1 MARRL
6 TLAFALML
14 GLVLPG
20 RGVAAQPGGPGLASF
35 TATLSVLAGDVRH
48 VPAGAGQPEVA
59 VDGID
64 LGVGDRVLT
73 GPGARAL
80 VTFLDGSTVTVEPES
95 DVEIRTAQVGGG
107 QQGSNVAVQVN
118 GGTVWARVVG
128 LADPGSS
135 FSIESNTASAT
146 VHSGRIGG
154 RQNPDGSFVCWTK
167 GGELT
172 VEGKHGEPTL
182 TLRPGQ
188 ATTVQAGQVP
198 APRPFAVHQSVLTAT
213 TSAGVLP
220 LVQMPDRARVLG
232 FVSPGIEVNQVF
244 GSDSR
249 LADDGGR
256 ILEVPAGQPGPF
268 TLVLEGQRDGPF
280 EASVVGR
287 FQGSEVYRHEL
298 SGTITK
304 GERLSTEIA
313 QEIDPA
319 TGADPPTAR
328 VLSGSIAPLQP
339 LSGPLPGKI
348 LLSPSELETAGGD
361 DAEGGS
367 PAPGAPASGR
377 GNDDGEIGSSAPAAV
392 RRARPVTSS

>member
-6 TLAFALML
+6 TLAFALMV

-20 RGVAAQPGGPGLASF
+20 LGVAAQAGGPGIASA

-48 VPAGAGQPEVA
+48 VPAGGQPEVA
-59 VDGID
+59 RDGID
-64 LGVGDRVLT
+64 LAVGDRVLT

-128 LADPGSS
+128 LADPESS

-146 VHSGRIGG
+146 VRSGRIGG
-154 RQNPDGSFVCWTK
+154 RQNPDGSFVCWTT

-182 TLRPGQ
+182 TLQPGQ

-198 APRPFAVHQSVLTAT
+198 APRPFAVHQSVLEVT

-244 GSDSR
+244 GSSSA
-249 LADDGGR
+249 LAEDGSR

-268 TLVLEGQRDGPF
+268 TLVLEGRQDGPF
-280 EASVVGR
+280 EVSVVGL
-287 FQGSEVYRHEL
+287 FQGGRVYRQEL
-298 SGTITK
+298 SGTISK
-304 GERLSTEIA
+304 GERLSTEIT

-319 TGADPPTAR
+319 TGGDPPTAK
-328 VLSGSIAPLQP
+328 VLGGSIGPLQP
-339 LSGPLPGKI
+339 LRGPLPGKI
-348 LLSPSELETAGGD
+348 LLSPSELETFDGAEAGG
-361 DAEGGS
+361 GLP
-367 PAPGAPASGR
+367 PAPVAPGGGR
-377 GNDDGEIGSSAPAAV
+377 GADPRKAGSRTLVPT